1 MARAGLWWQILSA
14 ALCSRSN
21 RQFYDRIAPFYDQIF
36 VQHKI
41 HAGKMVEILAASY
54 AGRESSTRV
63 LDLGSGTGLLT
74 RILSSK
80 GFDVTGLDI
89 SLQSLLQMRQSAP
102 QISTVHGD
110 GACLP
115 FHDGSFQAVVSL
127 GTWRHFSNA
136 QQVIGEV
143 ARILGNDGILVIGY
157 FPPALGGVVHLGHG
171 IWNKILVRLYQLLTG
186 RLGYVDRADILL
198 EQQTVNLAKGHFKEV
213 RTVISGDYWHLITAQ
228 GPTTRH
234 CY

>member
-1 MARAGLWWQILSA
+1 MARTGLWWKILSA

-21 RQFYDRIAPFYDQIF
+21 RQFYDRIAPFYDQAF

-41 HAGKMVEILAASY
+41 HADKMVEILAASY
-54 AGRESSTRV
+54 ADRESSTRV

-74 RILSSK
+74 RTLSSK

-89 SLQSLLQMRQSAP
+89 SFKSLLQMRQSTP

-110 GACLP
+110 GAFLP
-115 FHDGSFQAVVSL
+115 FHDGSFQVVVSL
-127 GTWRHFSNA
+127 GTWRHFSNV

-143 ARILGNDGILVIGY
+143 ARILGNDGVLVIGY

-186 RLGYVDRADILL
+186 MLGYVDRADISL

-213 RTVISGDYWHLITAQ
+213 RTVISGDYWHLIMAQ
-228 GPTTRH
+228 GPTTRQGH
-234 CY
+234 